1 MNNIRQFW
9 TSLEKFWKVLRFF
22 LNVIFLIWF
31 TVPEG
36 LIWRAR
42 AVRILDLR
50 LFFSK
55 SLSISSWLTELE
67 AILAFLGSFRLLLAP
82 FASRIYWV
90 LFIYLRVL
98 TVRPCFCY
106 LGSGFSSWNVKKKL
120 LKFESKTSQK
130 SKLCFISKLEN
141 SVGLNKNEKPFS
153 FVGCVEYDKIDP
165 LPNGFSL
172 EKKTNLYA
180 QLCKKKLLWVLQ

>member
-1 MNNIRQFW
+1 M
-9 TSLEKFWKVLRFF
+9 
-22 LNVIFLIWF
+22 
-31 TVPEG
+31 PEG

-120 LKFESKTSQK
+120 LKFESKTCQK

-141 SVGLNKNEKPFS
+141 RVGLNKTEKPFCLI
-153 FVGCVEYDKIDP
+153 GCVEYDKIDR
-165 LPNGFSL
+165 LPNGFSRYAWKRKQTYTRSCA
-172 EKKTNLYA
+172 KKTIVGFTIGMTFSNVTN
-180 QLCKKKLLWVLQ
+180 KKYTIRNEHNQ